1 MPHDYEQSCRLATG
15 LDVIGERWTF
25 LIVRELL
32 FGSRRF
38 TDLLEGLPGIPP
50 SLLSARLKEMQKS
63 GVVFKEVLPPPAAS
77 TVYQL
82 TDAGK
87 ELEPILLALGRWG
100 ARFGR
105 QARPTDAAR
114 PEWAVFALRC
124 LFRPGA
130 AADVHETY
138 ELRLPDGTFRL
149 SVDDGALTVG
159 MGSGPSPDLTMTG
172 ELTAIVP
179 ALMGHLPAE
188 EAVRSGTLRIEGDQV
203 TLRRLLAMFRL
214 AETESGE
221 TDVPGL
227 TTPIA

>member
-15 LDVIGERWTF
+15 LDVVGERWTL

-32 FGSRRF
+32 FGSKRF

-63 GVVFKEVLPPPAAS
+63 GVISKEVLPPPAAS

-87 ELEPILLALGRWG
+87 ELEPILLTLGRWG

-124 LFRPGA
+124 LFRAEA

-138 ELRLPDGTFRL
+138 ELRLPGGTFRL
-149 SVDDGALTVG
+149 SVNAGDLTIG
-159 MGSGPSPDLTMTG
+159 MGSGPSPDVTIAG
-172 ELTAIVP
+172 ELTTIVP
-179 ALMGHLPAE
+179 ALMGQLSTE
-188 EAVRSGTLRIEGDQV
+188 EAVRNGTLSIEGDPKA
-203 TLRRLLAMFRL
+203 LRRLLSMFRL
-214 AETESGE
+214 VETGSGE
-221 TDVPGL
+221 VDVS
-227 TTPIA
+227 AVVS